1 MIGTLKIEALMGI
14 TKISSGRHHM
24 NQIPIQLRLKEL
36 LVDYVVILAY
46 LIVLFIVNL
55 LIIWL
60 FFNEFPDY
68 SELQSQLIATC
79 TSVIPIIL
87 IFSYLDFF
95 RSGSTGKRVA
105 GLKLVYKKRSFRSS
119 LLRNVIKFLPWQLGH
134 LGVIHG
140 MYTDFN
146 MMAIAIANVGVV
158 LGVILLCMGL
168 FRKDKRH
175 LGDFIAGT
183 KVELQ

>member
-1 MIGTLKIEALMGI
+1 NILKNL
-14 TKISSGRHHM
+14 KWRYYM
-24 NQIPIQLRLKEL
+24 NQIPIHLRLKEL

-55 LIIWL
+55 LMIWL
-60 FFNEFPDY
+60 FFNGMPEY
-68 SELQSQLIATC
+68 SEVQSQLIATC
-79 TSVIPIIL
+79 TSVIPVIV
-87 IFSYLDFF
+87 IFSYLDFS
-95 RSGSTGKRVA
+95 RGGSIGKRVA
-105 GLKLVYKKRSFRSS
+105 GLKLVYAKRSFRSS
-119 LLRNVIKFLPWQLGH
+119 VLRNVIKFLPWQLGH

-140 MYTDFN
+140 MYTDFD
-146 MMAIAIANVGVV
+146 MMAITIANAGVLLGVV
-158 LGVILLCMGL
+158 LLCMGL

>member
-1 MIGTLKIEALMGI
+1 MTSWNYDLHLYNKIAR
-14 TKISSGRHHM
+14 GRCYM

-46 LIVLFIVNL
+46 LVALFIVNL

-60 FFNEFPDY
+60 FFDELPDY
-68 SELQSQLIATC
+68 SEIQSQLIATC

-87 IFSYLDFF
+87 IFSYLDFY
-95 RSGSTGKRVA
+95 RNGSIGKQVT
-105 GLKLVYKKRSFRSS
+105 GLKLVFEKRRFRSS

-140 MYTDFN
+140 MYTDFD
-146 MMAIAIANVGVV
+146 MMAITIANAGTLLAVV
-158 LGVILLCMGL
+158 LLCMGL